1 MVGRRGKEQ
10 LSGYCIN
17 IEQLSTVSYNY
28 VDRLNNKT
36 WLKELLEVL
45 VVGKG
50 FFLRVSAVLIL
61 SQSDSRQVTR
71 LLSDWPARL
80 RRVLLLL

>member
-50 FFLRVSAVLIL
+50 FFLVKSLGRANPQPIRQQTGHPSAI
-61 SQSDSRQVTR
+61 
-71 LLSDWPARL
+71 
-80 RRVLLLL
+80 